1 MPQVIRLGRPM
12 SGQDTVHVLHLNQ
25 YKAGE
30 SYAYSM
36 TFLGFIEI
44 IVIMI
49 YVIFFSHFY
58 IYSLIFI
65 IINYASSQLVS
76 SNRK

>member
-1 MPQVIRLGRPM
+1 MPHVIRLGRPM

-30 SYAYSM
+30 SYEYSM

-44 IVIMI
+44 IVII
-49 YVIFFSHFY
+49 IHVIFF
-58 IYSLIFI
+58 LI
-65 IINYASSQLVS
+65 IIYILSFSS
-76 SNRK
+76 

>member
-44 IVIMI
+44 IVIII
-49 YVIFFSHFY
+49 YVIFF
-58 IYSLIFI
+58 LIFI
-65 IINYASSQLVS
+65 YIL
-76 SNRK
+76 